1 MNNNGGFPPL
11 KYIIEEDK
19 KVQKKELK
27 DKKNRYY
34 SQNIVD
40 ISSIINSVNS
50 QPMIVQTKQE
60 VMIVDEI

>member
-1 MNNNGGFPPL
+1 MNNNGGFPPI
-11 KYIIEEDK
+11 KYIIEDK

-27 DKKNRYY
+27 YKKNRYY

-50 QPMIVQTKQE
+50 RPMIVESKQE